1 MPPPAPPAVRSLI
14 DTRAA
19 GGGIGF
25 VEGVSGR
32 SLEWAE
38 LPAHADR
45 WRMAAA
51 ALAPGDRVGLR
62 MADPLAMIPA
72 LLAALAT
79 GLVVAPLDPDCPP
92 AELTALVRALG
103 LSAVAGDD
111 GSADVLADAEVPAL
125 VVSGAELRFTRRA
138 ARRDLVPPTA
148 GSGSV
153 AASAGS
159 VAAGAGSVAAA
170 AGAGLLLASSGTS
183 GQRKLIV
190 LSETQL
196 LHTASCIV
204 AHHGLT
210 PDDVGYSPLPLHH
223 INGVVV
229 GALASLVGGHRLVV
243 DRRFS
248 ASAFWDVVGR
258 HRATWVNLVPAIIAV
273 LAAAPAPGEEVAG
286 RVAFARSASAPLPV
300 PILRRFEQH
309 TGIPVVETYG
319 MTEAASQITANHRPP
334 GRRKEG
340 TVGVAVGVELHVV
353 DPADRAAGAL
363 APGAVGEVEIRGRS
377 VVERYMEP
385 VGSANPWR
393 PARAAD
399 GWLPTGDL
407 GFLDGDGYLT
417 LVGRADDVINRG
429 GEKVHPREV
438 EDVLLAHPGVA
449 AAAVVARPH
458 PTVGE
463 EPVAFVVPATDPA
476 GDPAG
481 LVAELNHLCQR
492 HLSRFRRPASIT
504 LVDALPAGT
513 NGKVR
518 RAELRRR
525 LADPAAGAQD
535 GAA

>member
-1 MPPPAPPAVRSLI
+1 MSPAPPPVRSLI

-19 GGGIGF
+19 AGGVGL

-38 LPAHADR
+38 LPAHVDR
-45 WRMAAA
+45 WRLAAA
-51 ALAPGDRVGLR
+51 AVAPGDRVGLR
-62 MADPLAMIPA
+62 MADPLAMVPA
-72 LLAALAT
+72 LLAALAA

-92 AELTALVRALG
+92 AELATLVRALG
-103 LSAVAGDD
+103 LSAVAGDA
-111 GSADVLADAEVPAL
+111 GSADALAEAEIPAL
-125 VVSGAELRFTRRA
+125 VASGGELRVAGRV
-138 ARRDLVPPTA
+138 ARRDL
-148 GSGSV
+148 
-153 AASAGS
+153 ASP
-159 VAAGAGSVAAA
+159 AA
-170 AGAGLLLASSGTS
+170 AGAGAGVLLASSGTS

-190 LSETQL
+190 LSEAQL

-210 PDDVGYSPLPLHH
+210 PDDVGYSPLPLFH

-248 ASAFWDVVGR
+248 ASAFWDVVG
-258 HRATWVNLVPAIIAV
+258 HHEATWVNLVPAIIAV
-273 LAAAPAPGEEVAG
+273 LAAAPAPGEEVVG

-300 PILRRFEQH
+300 PTLRSFEQH

-319 MTEAASQITANHRPP
+319 MTEAASQITANPRPP

-340 TVGVAVGVELHVV
+340 TVGVAVGVELRVV

-363 APGAVGEVEIRGRS
+363 APGAVGEVEIRGPS
-377 VVERYMEP
+377 VVERYLEP
-385 VGSANPWR
+385 AGSPRPWR
-393 PARAAD
+393 PARAVD

-438 EDVLLAHPGVA
+438 EDVLLTHPGVA

-463 EPVAFVVPATDPA
+463 EPVAFVVPATGPGA
-476 GDPAG
+476 DPAG
-481 LVAELNHLCQR
+481 LVAELHHLCDR
-492 HLSRFRRPASIT
+492 HLSRFRRPASIA

-513 NGKVR
+513 NGKIR

>member
-1 MPPPAPPAVRSLI
+1 MLPPAPPPVRSLI

-45 WRMAAA
+45 WRTAAA

-72 LLAALAT
+72 LLAALAA

-138 ARRDLVPPTA
+138 ARRE
-148 GSGSV
+148 
-153 AASAGS
+153 
-159 VAAGAGSVAAA
+159 AA